1 MREQINIWGM
11 LSPPSLVIF
20 DLDGTLVDSLA
31 DLAASVNFMRAEFGL
46 APIGLQD
53 VKRGIG
59 KGGRNLVTKT
69 MPSDDG
75 RIDEALKVFLG
86 HNGRTLAV
94 HSRLYPGARDLLTSL
109 NLAGIPSALVS
120 NKNTAH
126 SELLLRSLGIAGC
139 FQTILG
145 GDAVQNCKPAP
156 DPLMEAI
163 YRTGAQAKT
172 TVMIGDSINDFD
184 AAIAAGVRA
193 IGCNF
198 GYGERW
204 ELEYA
209 AVRINSLEELL
220 PLPWL

>member
-1 MREQINIWGM
+1 MREPINIWGM
-11 LSPPSLVIF
+11 DMPPSLVIF
-20 DLDGTLVDSLA
+20 DLDGTLVNSLP

-46 APIGLQD
+46 EPIGLDD

-59 KGGRNLVTKT
+59 KGARNLVTKT
-69 MPSDDG
+69 MPQDDE
-75 RIDEALKVFLG
+75 RIDEALELFLG
-86 HNGRTLAV
+86 HNGRTLAI
-94 HSRLYPGARDLLTSL
+94 HSRLYPGVMELLKSL
-109 NLAGIPSALVS
+109 NLAGIPIALVS

-126 SELLLRSLGIAGC
+126 SELLLRSLGIVDY

-145 GDAVQNCKPAP
+145 GDAVKNCKPAP

-163 YRTGAQAKT
+163 QRSGAHGKT

-184 AAIAAGVRA
+184 AAVAAGVRA

-198 GYGERW
+198 GYGEVW
-204 ELEYA
+204 ELERA
-209 AVRINSLEELL
+209 TVRIDALEELL